1 MVRHR
6 RATST
11 ALLRSG
17 RPLLLTLHPETAALH
32 RDAEPWSDRIITVAA
47 TPAPATDAATAP
59 GAGTSTGIGAGAVLV
74 RPDGHVVWAQ
84 GGDTPL
90 RAALTHWF
98 GPPAAHRTA
107 AADHRLVPSSS
118 ALEG

>member
-1 MVRHR
+1 MIAGLDIRYDTQGGAGHPLLGARLPHVDLMVRRR

-17 RPLLLTLHPETAALH
+17 RPLLLTLHSETAALH

-47 TPAPATDAATAP
+47 TPATDAATAP

-84 GGDTPL
+84 GGDTPCA
-90 RAALTHWF
+90 R
-98 GPPAAHRTA
+98 P
-107 AADHRLVPSSS
+107 
-118 ALEG
+118 